1 MNKRTKKKM
10 IVKEGIL
17 TKICRTRPKTVPAIA
32 YLVVFLLSHNS
43 VKLKSKEGMQF
54 FSKVTIVCIEM

>member
-1 MNKRTKKKM
+1 M